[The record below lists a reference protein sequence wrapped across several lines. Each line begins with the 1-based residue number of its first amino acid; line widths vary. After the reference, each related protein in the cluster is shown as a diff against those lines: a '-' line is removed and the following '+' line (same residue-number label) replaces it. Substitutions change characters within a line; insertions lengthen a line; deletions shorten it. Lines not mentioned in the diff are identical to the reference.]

1 MNLNAFAKKTINKI
15 KKTTYRMG
23 ENTYKWS
30 DWQGINLQNKQ
41 TAYAAQ
47 LKKKTQKIGRRSK

>member
-1 MNLNAFAKKTINKI
+1 MKETINSER
-15 KKTTYRMG
+15 TTDKVG
-23 ENTYKWS
+23 ENVCKWS

-47 LKKKTQKIGRRSK
+47 LKKKTQKMGRRSK